1 MLKFLDFEILVL
13 LVVLYNLYQV
23 EAENVFLKTFKNLH
37 KDPGPKGSPRARV
50 ETKWIEQKLD
60 HFNEMDN
67 RTWQMVR
74 KGIKN
79 ENSFKLQKEDK
90 TVFNKF

>member
-1 MLKFLDFEILVL
+1 MLKFLGIEILVL
-13 LVVLYNLYQV
+13 FIVLSNFYKA
-23 EAENVFLKTFKNLH
+23 EAEHVFLRNFKNLH
-37 KDPGPKGSPRARV
+37 KDPGPKGFTRARV

-74 KGIKN
+74 KGSKVKI
-79 ENSFKLQKEDK
+79 
-90 TVFNKF
+90 

>member
-1 MLKFLDFEILVL
+1 MLKFQGFEILVL

-74 KGIKN
+74 KGIKK
-79 ENSFKLQKEDK
+79 ENSFKKLQKENK
-90 TVFNKF
+90 TKKK

>member
-1 MLKFLDFEILVL
+1 MLKFLGFEILVL

-74 KGIKN
+74 KGIER
-79 ENSFKLQKEDK
+79 ENL
-90 TVFNKF
+90 